1 MKYTCTLDMDNEQGE
16 RCLLSVIF
24 HADAFKRFAGFKTVV
39 SDKPLYDED
48 LAHLEQFV
56 MQAKDQW
63 VVMPPRSVKPTSNQ

>member
-16 RCLLSVIF
+16 RCLLDVIF
-24 HADAFKRFAGFKTVV
+24 FADALKEFAGFKTVV

-56 MQAKDQW
+56 MLAKDRW
-63 VVMPPRSVKPTSNQ
+63 VVV